1 MAEVIASSRSPGL
14 IRRISRGA
22 HDRLRRRTSHQ
33 HSLRMRDQ
41 SAGPVLVRRRS
52 DSNAASETGQDMSDL
67 ELDNQAE
74 ERIDEPYTVP
84 PRDHANGLGISI
96 GRPSNASSG
105 SDNRVA
111 PAVSAILQAGTWVFK
126 HSKKNKKKR
135 IKIWLDPNSARVCW
149 HSSNPAKSFFI
160 DDVRD
165 VRVGAESRNARDDA
179 KISDEH
185 ESRWVTI
192 VYEPPERSKGRT
204 IKTMHLIMDSK
215 MIVDYWT
222 EALGNV
228 TRERSE
234 IMSAL
239 ASSSEKSEKGMAI
252 AWTKTMTRPHRQ
264 GPTGEEC
271 FTLEDA
277 TWLCARLEINCS
289 NSAVKTHFMRSDNR
303 NTGCLDYTQYKDFVN
318 SFKERKDIQH
328 LFTNISCGTDN
339 DVRLD
344 DFFTFLI
351 NDQKINV
358 DKDRPHWESVFEKF
372 SRLPHKPSLPDAVPV
387 PRERTMNMQ
396 GFQNFLTSNYNSPV
410 PVSKDEPTLNRPLNE
425 YFISSSHN
433 TYLLGRQV
441 AGASSVEG
449 YIAALI
455 EGCRCIE
462 IDCWD
467 GDAGRP
473 MVTHGRTMT
482 TKVAFEDCV
491 STIAKYAFHSSSYP
505 LIVSLEVHCSSE
517 QQRAMVDIML
527 KYWKGTVVEEL
538 LTNDAQTLPS
548 PDELKNRI
556 LVKVKVAEES
566 EPASLQPDM
575 TNGRSRARSLGS
587 AFTRTASV
595 DKLPST
601 GTPLVLSPTLMS
613 PSDTNLSQIA
623 TPRGS
628 MTSTLIYTPPST
640 SSDDSDDV
648 LSPTSEKPRK
658 SKSSKIVPELGRLG
672 VYVQGIKYGGFQA
685 PEAKSFNHIYSFSEN
700 TFDSLCTKSSGS
712 KSLLEAH
719 NLRHLMRVY
728 PSAKRITSGNFDPM
742 DPWRRG
748 VQMVALNW
756 QTYDV
761 HQQINKAMFA
771 AGTDRFG
778 YVLKP
783 DDLRPAKHLPITDTL
798 PAAMEKKDKKGK
810 VFIGFTV
817 DIKSAQRL
825 PRPRPQTGH
834 TAMNPYIEMEMY
846 CAEEKAR
853 GIAKGHGGADAS
865 APNGLSGIG
874 SPLRKRTKI
883 SEGNGFDPIWN
894 EPVRMTVETRY
905 PSLIFV
911 RFTVWNSYDGHS
923 TGTDR
928 AFLGTF
934 TAKLSSLQQGY
945 RHLPLFTAH
954 GEQFRDAKLFVKIIK
969 ETPIS
974 LQHDGTSNGYVM
986 DATTSPRPEARPE
999 PQRSEKSWG
1008 RRFMGR
1014 PSSQRRINQDGY
1026 AGVLSRTSSTDRDSV
1041 R

>member
-1 MAEVIASSRSPGL
+1 
-14 IRRISRGA
+14 
-22 HDRLRRRTSHQ
+22 
-33 HSLRMRDQ
+33 
-41 SAGPVLVRRRS
+41 
-52 DSNAASETGQDMSDL
+52 MSDL
-67 ELDNQAE
+67 ELDSTTDERAE
-74 ERIDEPYTVP
+74 EPYSIP
-84 PRDHANGLGISI
+84 PRDHPNGLGISI

-105 SDNRVA
+105 SDNRMA
-111 PAVSAILQAGTWVFK
+111 PAVSAILQTGTWVTK
-126 HSKKNKKKR
+126 YTRKTKSKR

-149 HSSNPAKSFFI
+149 HASNPAKSFFI

-165 VRVGAESRNARDDA
+165 VRPGAQSRNARDDVQ
-179 KISDEH
+179 IPVEH
-185 ESRWVTI
+185 EDRFVTI
-192 VYEPPERSKGRT
+192 VYEPPERAKVRV
-204 IKTMHLIMDSK
+204 IKNMHLIMDSK
-215 MIVDYWT
+215 MILDYWT

-228 TRERSE
+228 TRERTA

-239 ASSSEKSEKGMAI
+239 TSSPEKSEKGMAI
-252 AWTKTMTRPHRQ
+252 AWTKTMTRSNRP
-264 GPTGEEC
+264 GPTGEES

-289 NSAVKTHFMRSDNR
+289 NSAVKTHFMRSDTR
-303 NTGCLDYTQYKDFVN
+303 NTGCLNYYQYMDFIN

-328 LFTNISCGTDN
+328 LFTNISCGTDI

-344 DFFTFLI
+344 DFFAFLT
-351 NDQKINV
+351 NDQRINV
-358 DKDRPHWESVFEKF
+358 DKDRPYWEGVFERF
-372 SRLPHKPSLPDAVPV
+372 SRITPNRPSLPDAVPV
-387 PRERTMNMQ
+387 PGERTMNMQ
-396 GFQNFLTSNYNSPV
+396 GFQNFLTSAYNSPV
-410 PVSKDEPTLNRPLNE
+410 SGSKGEPTFNRPLNE

-455 EGCRCIE
+455 KGCRCIE

-467 GDAGRP
+467 GEAGRP

-482 TKVAFEDCV
+482 SKVSFEDCV

-505 LIVSLEVHCSSE
+505 LIVSLEVHCNPE
-517 QQRAMVDIML
+517 QQRAMVDLML
-527 KYWKGTVVEEL
+527 KYWKGIVVEEP
-538 LTNDAQTLPS
+538 LTNDALTLPS

-556 LVKVKVAEES
+556 LVKVKVADEG
-566 EPASLQPDM
+566 EPVSLQPEV
-575 TNGRSRARSLGS
+575 TSGRSRARSLGS
-587 AFTRTASV
+587 AFTRTSSVEKYPASATPPI
-595 DKLPST
+595 LSPATMTPST
-601 GTPLVLSPTLMS
+601 TDLG
-613 PSDTNLSQIA
+613 QIA

-628 MTSTLIYTPPST
+628 IASGSIYTPPST

-648 LSPTSEKPRK
+648 LTPASDKPRK
-658 SKSSKIVPELGRLG
+658 PKSSKIVPELGRLG

-685 PEAKSFNHIYSFSEN
+685 PESKTFNHIFSFSEN

-712 KSLLEAH
+712 KSLLEQH

-761 HQQINKAMFA
+761 HQQINEAMFA
-771 AGTDRFG
+771 AGADRHG

-783 DDLRPAKHLPITDTL
+783 DELRPAKHLPITDTL
-798 PAAMEKKDKKGK
+798 PAALETKDKKGK

-825 PRPRPQTGH
+825 PRPRPSSGH
-834 TAMNPYIEMEMY
+834 TTMNPYIEMEMY
-846 CAEEKAR
+846 CAEGKAR
-853 GIAKGHGGADAS
+853 GIAKGHGGADVSAS
-865 APNGLSGIG
+865 NGLSGPG
-874 SPLRKRTKI
+874 ATVRKRTKI

-894 EPVRMTVETRY
+894 SPVRMNVETRY

-911 RFTVWNSYDGHS
+911 RFTVWNSIDGYA
-923 TGTDR
+923 TGTSS
-928 AFLGTF
+928 ALLGTF

-945 RHLPLFTAH
+945 RHLPLFTSN
-954 GEQFRDAKLFVKIIK
+954 GEQYRDAKLFVKIMK
-969 ETPIS
+969 ETPIP
-974 LQHDGTSNGYVM
+974 LHHDGTRNGYVT
-986 DATTSPRPEARPE
+986 DSTASPQPEPRPDPV
-999 PQRSEKSWG
+999 RSNGSWKKPNWLS
-1008 RRFMGR
+1008 RN
-1014 PSSQRRINQDGY
+1014 SSQRRVNDKQQDGY
-1026 AGVLSRTSSTDRDSV
+1026 AGVLSRTSSTDRDSL

>member
-1 MAEVIASSRSPGL
+1 
-14 IRRISRGA
+14 
-22 HDRLRRRTSHQ
+22 
-33 HSLRMRDQ
+33 MRDQ

-52 DSNAASETGQDMSDL
+52 DSNTTSEVGQDMSDL
-67 ELDNQAE
+67 ELDNTTE
-74 ERIDEPYTVP
+74 EKVEEPYTIP
-84 PRDHANGLGISI
+84 PREPPNGLGISI
-96 GRPSNASSG
+96 GRPSNASAG
-105 SDNRVA
+105 SENRVA
-111 PAVSAILQAGTWVFK
+111 PAVSAILRAGT
-126 HSKKNKKKR
+126 
-135 IKIWLDPNSARVCW
+135 IWLDPNSARVCW
-149 HSSNPAKSFFI
+149 HSTNPSKSFFI

-179 KISDEH
+179 KIPDEH

-228 TRERSE
+228 TRERTE

-239 ASSSEKSEKGMAI
+239 TSSPEKSERGMAI
-252 AWTKTMTRPHRQ
+252 AWTKTMTRPNRQ
-264 GPTGEEC
+264 GPTGEDC

-289 NSAVKTHFMRSDNR
+289 NSAVKTHFMRSDSR
-303 NTGCLDYTQYKDFVN
+303 NTGSLNYTQYMDFVN
-318 SFKERKDIQH
+318 SFKERKDIQN

-344 DFFTFLI
+344 DFLAFLS

-358 DKDRPHWESVFEKF
+358 EKERAHWEGVFERF
-372 SRLPHKPSLPDAVPV
+372 SRVAPSKSSLPDAVPV
-387 PRERTMNMQ
+387 PGERTMNMQ
-396 GFQNFLTSNYNSPV
+396 GFQNFLTSSYNSPV
-410 PVSKDEPTLNRPLNE
+410 PGSKAEPTLNRPLNE

-455 EGCRCIE
+455 KGCRCIE

-467 GDAGRP
+467 GEGGRP
-473 MVTHGRTMT
+473 TVTHGRTMS
-482 TKVAFEDCV
+482 TKVPFEDCV
-491 STIAKYAFHSSSYP
+491 STIGKYAFHSSSYP
-505 LIVSLEVHCSSE
+505 LIVSLEVHCNPE

-527 KYWKGTVVEEL
+527 KYWKGALVEEP
-538 LTNDAQTLPS
+538 LTNDALTLPS

-556 LVKVKVAEES
+556 LVKVKVAEEA
-566 EPASLQPDM
+566 EPASLQPEM
-575 TNGRSRARSLGS
+575 PNGRSRARSLGS
-587 AFTRTASV
+587 AFTRTSSLEKYPITA
-595 DKLPST
+595 
-601 GTPLVLSPTLMS
+601 TPPVMS
-613 PSDTNLSQIA
+613 PPTMSPLDTTVSQVG

-628 MTSTLIYTPPST
+628 IASGSAYTPPST

-648 LSPTSEKPRK
+648 LTSASEKPRK
-658 SKSSKIVPELGRLG
+658 PKSSKIVPELGRLG

-685 PEAKSFNHIYSFSEN
+685 PEAKTFNHIFSFSEN
-700 TFDSLCTKSSGS
+700 TFDSLCTKSSGT
-712 KSLLEAH
+712 KSLLELH

-761 HQQINKAMFA
+761 HQQINEAMFA
-771 AGTDRFG
+771 SGSDRVG

-783 DDLRPAKHLPITDTL
+783 EELRPAKHLPIADTL
-798 PAAMEKKDKKGK
+798 PSALEKRDKKGK
-810 VFIGFTV
+810 VFIRFTV

-825 PRPRPQTGH
+825 PRPRPQSGH
-834 TAMNPYIEMEMY
+834 TTMNPYIEMEMY
-846 CAEEKAR
+846 CAEDKAR
-853 GIAKGHGGADAS
+853 GIAKGHGGFDAS
-865 APNGLSGIG
+865 SADGFSGIS
-874 SPLRKRTKI
+874 SPVRRRTKI

-894 EPVRMTVETRY
+894 SPVTMAVGTRT

-911 RFTVWNSYDGHS
+911 RWTVWNSSDGHS
-923 TGTDR
+923 TGSDR

-934 TAKLSSLQQGY
+934 TAKLDSLQQGY

-954 GEQFRDAKLFVKIIK
+954 GEQFRDAKLFVKITK
-969 ETPIS
+969 EAPLP
-974 LQHDGTSNGYVM
+974 LQHDGTSNGFVADPM
-986 DATTSPRPEARPE
+986 PSPRPEPRPD
-999 PQRSEKSWG
+999 PPRSERSWG
-1008 RRFMGR
+1008 RRVFGR
-1014 PSSQRRINQDGY
+1014 NSSQRRLDERQQDGY
-1026 AGVLSRTSSTDRDSV
+1026 AGVLSRTSSTDRDSI